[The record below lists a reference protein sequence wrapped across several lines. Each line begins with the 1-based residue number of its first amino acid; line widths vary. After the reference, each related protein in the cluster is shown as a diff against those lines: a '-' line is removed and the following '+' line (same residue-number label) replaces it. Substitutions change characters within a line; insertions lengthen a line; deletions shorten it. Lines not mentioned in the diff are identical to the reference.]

1 MSIEKDIEA
10 LAKLAHDTWALERL
24 IHHIGSMSEED
35 LEKALPRILK
45 LRPGLENR
53 ATSAEPATH
62 AAALLFDDGESLLRG
77 RFRYGVS
84 KLRGRGAALISR
96 LTRRR
101 QFRTSALKRAL
112 S

>member
-45 LRPGLENR
+45 LRPESENW
-53 ATSAEPATH
+53 ATSAEPATQ
-62 AAALLFDDGESLLRG
+62 AALLFDDGESLLRG
-77 RFRYGVS
+77 RVRYSVS

-112 S
+112 P